1 MAKRKVKSN
10 KRRKEKIEEQREY
23 EEQIKFTTNIGNK
36 IIIALSVLCI
46 LGLFFLLA
54 VYITNKHSDDND
66 SNNKEATEVE
76 ENTTGNSISYDE
88 IILGRSLSMSDDSYL
103 VVFYDTTNEEINTTY
118 SEIINNYKA
127 KESHLPIYYVDMGN
141 SFNKSHVKDEA
152 NYNPNDESE
161 LAITGPTLIKVESSK
176 VVDYIEGEEEIKGY
190 LE

>member
-1 MAKRKVKSN
+1 MAKSKRKSN
-10 KRRKEKIEEQREY
+10 KSRKEKVEEKKEY
-23 EEQIKFTTNIGNK
+23 EEQIEFTNNIGNK
-36 IIIALSVLCI
+36 VIIALTTLCI
-46 LGLFFLLA
+46 LGLFYSLA
-54 VYITNKHSDDND
+54 VYVTNKHSKDEE
-66 SNNKEATEVE
+66 SNKKETTETSE
-76 ENTTGNSISYDE
+76 TTTGSSISYDE
-88 IILGRSLSMSDDSYL
+88 ILLGRSLSMSDDSYL

>member
-1 MAKRKVKSN
+1 
-10 KRRKEKIEEQREY
+10 
-23 EEQIKFTTNIGNK
+23 
-36 IIIALSVLCI
+36 
-46 LGLFFLLA
+46 
-54 VYITNKHSDDND
+54 
-66 SNNKEATEVE
+66 
-76 ENTTGNSISYDE
+76 
-88 IILGRSLSMSDDSYL
+88 MSDDSYL

>member
-36 IIIALSVLCI
+36 VIIALSVLCI